1 MQYLVRLEDD
11 MAVDPGVVGHKFA
24 SLARAKRSGFNVP
37 PAFAIK
43 VDVSND
49 YGRNNVWP
57 EGLQKEITDAIR
69 EMNLLGGI
77 SVRSS
82 STLEDLGDKSF
93 AGQYE
98 TYLDVRNETDLKDKI
113 EKCWR
118 SAASQ
123 SVVSYLH
130 DPVAPAVGM
139 PLMAVIIQR
148 MVHAKAAGV
157 AFSRNPMYPSK
168 NEVVVE
174 GVRGLGEKLV
184 SGHVTPYRVFVRDG
198 RVVIDQNEKRK
209 GALNDAILVNL
220 NWREIARMAK
230 KAEAHARGKPR
241 DIEWAV
247 DENDTLWL
255 LQSRPITTIRDADL
269 TAPSGAWTRKIAED
283 LWADRLTPLLADAMM
298 RNTPRFDLSKNLKFL
313 RMPVIKPSLSV
324 INGFLY
330 INCESLKQILTLL
343 PQKFRIS
350 ELRSL
355 FPPGFEI
362 DSIPSPSAKRLFSVA
377 VRALF
382 LGVVQPQGNPLFC
395 PHITRLH
402 LRKLQNRIR
411 KIEGLPHTTAQA
423 ALLKS
428 VASLECLALLQ
439 EKNQWPYLFATLFTW
454 VLRWVVKDL
463 GGLKYSDFLYL
474 LSTNTDNITTRI
486 EHEVKQLAE
495 EVTNHEPLLDEFRR
509 SPEQWAGT
517 LPRPLQKKFD
527 QFLSKYGC
535 RSRHRTLYVKRWAE
549 APEEVLGMIA
559 TLSENSKDGRPP
571 KTPALPGTALLQ
583 ELPCRLR
590 LLVRPLLKSA
600 CGFLNLREDLRFFLD
615 KILYGVRQSLLML
628 GKHTGLGEDVL
639 FLTQSELE
647 QMVDGRIDFD
657 DAKGLAVDRRTAFL
671 EKTDVY
677 TFHIDGRPIDELPS
691 RSKIIR
697 GIGTSPGRAT
707 GRARIVDDPT
717 KHGIKK
723 GDILVA
729 KNTDPGWTP
738 VLRMVS
744 GIVVEEGGILN
755 HCSIVAR
762 ELGIPAVVG
771 VRRATS
777 KIRENT
783 LITIDGGLGAV
794 QLAEEASRSI

>member
-1 MQYLVRLEDD
+1 MQYLVRFEDD

-24 SLARAKRSGFNVP
+24 SLARATRSAFKVP
-37 PAFAIK
+37 LAVAIT
-43 VDVSND
+43 VEAND
-49 YGRNNVWP
+49 YYRQNKAWP
-57 EGLQKEITDAIR
+57 ENLLTEIRKATR
-69 EMNLLGGI
+69 EMALSEGV

-82 STLEDLGDKSF
+82 STLEDLEGKSF

-98 TYLDVRNETDLKDKI
+98 TYLDIRNERDLKDKI
-113 EKCWR
+113 EKCWE

-123 SVVSYLH
+123 SVFSYL
-130 DPVAPAVGM
+130 DDTMNQTEKA
-139 PLMAVIIQR
+139 PLMAVILQR
-148 MVHAKAAGV
+148 MVHAEAAGV
-157 AFSRNPMYPSK
+157 AFSRNPMYPLK

-184 SGHVTPYRVFVRDG
+184 SGHVTPYRVFVRPG
-198 RVVIDQNEKRK
+198 RVAIDKNEIGKESS
-209 GALNDAILVNL
+209 DDTILSSL
-220 NWREIARMAK
+220 NWREIAQMAK
-230 KAEAHARGKPR
+230 KAEAHAQGKPQ

-247 DENDTLWL
+247 DKNDTLWL
-255 LQSRPITTIRDADL
+255 LQSRPITTIREADL
-269 TAPSGAWTRKIAED
+269 KAPTGTWTRKIAED

-313 RMPVIKPSLSV
+313 RTPVIKPSLSV
-324 INGFLY
+324 IKGFLY
-330 INCESLKQILTLL
+330 VNCEGLKQILKLL
-343 PQKFRIS
+343 PHNFRIS
-350 ELRSL
+350 ELRAL

-362 DSIPSPSAKRLFSVA
+362 DSVPSPSSGKLFS
-377 VRALF
+377 
-382 LGVVQPQGNPLFC
+382 LGVRSLCLGLMKPRGNPLFC
-395 PHITRLH
+395 RYITRLDLKK
-402 LRKLQNRIR
+402 LRNHIHKVERLS
-411 KIEGLPHTTAQA
+411 HTTARE
-423 ALLKS
+423 ALEKANEL
-428 VASLECLALLQ
+428 LECLALLQ
-439 EKNQWPYLFATLFTW
+439 EINQWPYLYATLFTW

-463 GGLKYSDFLYL
+463 GGLAYSDFLYL
-474 LSTNTDNITTRI
+474 LSKNTDNITTRI
-486 EHEVKQLAE
+486 EHEVRELAE
-495 EVTNHEPLLDEFRR
+495 EAAHDETFPDKSRHFT
-509 SPEQWAGT
+509 EKWVGT
-517 LPRPLQKKFD
+517 LPQPFQKKFD

-549 APEEVLGMIA
+549 APEEVLGMME
-559 TLSENSKDGRPP
+559 TLSENSKGGGMPKAPP
-571 KTPALPGTALLQ
+571 LPVTTLLKK
-583 ELPCRLR
+583 LPRHLS
-590 LLVRPLLKSA
+590 LLVRPLLKST

-615 KILYGVRQSLLML
+615 KILYRVRQSLLMV

-647 QMVDGRIDFD
+647 QIVDGRIDFD
-657 DAKGLAVDRRTAFL
+657 DAEGLAAERRKTFL

-677 TFHIDGRPIDELPS
+677 TFYIDGRPIDELPS

-697 GIGTSPGRAT
+697 GIGTSPGRIT

-717 KHGIKK
+717 KDGIRK

-738 VLRMVS
+738 ILRMVS

-771 VRRATS
+771 VRQATR
-777 KIRENT
+777 KIPENAR
-783 LITIDGGLGAV
+783 ITVDGGLGAV